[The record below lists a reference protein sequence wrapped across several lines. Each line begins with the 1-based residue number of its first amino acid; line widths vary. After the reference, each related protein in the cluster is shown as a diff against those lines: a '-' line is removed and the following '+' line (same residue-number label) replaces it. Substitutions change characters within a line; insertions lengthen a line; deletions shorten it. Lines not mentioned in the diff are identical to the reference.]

1 MESTLDLLL
10 KIQSLSDEVADTKTQ
25 LTQIPQE
32 IAKFEKQIEIR
43 EEELKTAE
51 ARILDLKK
59 TYKLKEIEIA
69 DNEEKMEKLNTQT
82 FAVKT
87 NEEYRAILN
96 EVDFL
101 KKKNKEIEDEMLGF
115 MEEEEKLKNSI
126 DTMRAETKE
135 FTDSTRSK
143 ITELEHRCG
152 SLTEQQKLAE
162 ANLKD
167 NLTKLPEDVKTLYK
181 RVAEVRDK
189 TVCAIVDNTCTGCYA
204 NLTHQFL
211 NELKKRN
218 RILLCDN
225 CGRILVYTSTD

>member
-1 MESTLDLLL
+1 MDSTLDLLL
-10 KIQSLSDEVADTKTQ
+10 KIQSLNDEVDDTKTQ
-25 LTQIPQE
+25 LTQIPRE
-32 IAKFEKQIEIR
+32 IAKLEKQVSTR
-43 EEELKTAE
+43 EEELKAAE

-69 DNEEKMEKLNTQT
+69 DNEEKMAKLNTQT

-101 KKKNKEIEDEMLGF
+101 KQKNKEIEDEMLGF

-126 DTMRAETKE
+126 DAIRAETKE
-135 FTDSTRSK
+135 FTDTTKSRMAELKQRS
-143 ITELEHRCG
+143 E
-152 SLTEQQKLAE
+152 SLTEQQKIAE
-162 ANLKD
+162 ANLND
-167 NLTKLPEDVKTLYK
+167 NFAKLPEDVKILYK
-181 RVAEVRDK
+181 RIAKVRDK

-218 RILLCDN
+218 KILLCET
-225 CGRILVYTSTD
+225 CGRILVYTTSG

>member
-1 MESTLDLLL
+1 MESALDLLL

-25 LTQIPQE
+25 LKQIPQE
-32 IAKFEKQIEIR
+32 IAKLENQIKIR
-43 EEELKTAE
+43 EEDLKTAE

-69 DNEEKMEKLNTQT
+69 DNEQKMEKLNTQT

-87 NEEYRAILN
+87 NEEYRAILS

-101 KKKNKEIEDEMLGF
+101 KNRNKEIEDEMLGF

-126 DTMRAETKE
+126 ETIRAETKE
-135 FTDSTRSK
+135 FADPTTSK
-143 ITELEHRCG
+143 IAKLTQRSE
-152 SLTEQQKLAE
+152 SLTEQQNLAE

-167 NLTKLPEDVKTLYK
+167 HFAKLPEDVKTLHERIAK
-181 RVAEVRDK
+181 VRDK

-218 RILLCDN
+218 RILVCDN
-225 CGRILVYTSTD
+225 CGRILVYTNSD

>member
-10 KIQSLSDEVADTKTQ
+10 KIQSLSDEVEDTKNQ
-25 LTQIPQE
+25 LSQIPKE
-32 IAKFEKQIEIR
+32 IAKLEKQINAR

-51 ARILDLKK
+51 SRIVDLKK

-69 DNEEKMEKLNTQT
+69 DNEGKMEKLNTQT

-101 KKKNKEIEDEMLGF
+101 KKRNKEIEDEMIGF
-115 MEEEEKLKNSI
+115 MEEEEKLNNSI
-126 DTMRAETKE
+126 DAIRTETKE
-135 FTDSTRSK
+135 YTDATQAR
-143 ITELEHRCG
+143 ITELKKKNE
-152 SLTEQQKLAE
+152 SLTEQQETAAAKFDDYF
-162 ANLKD
+162 NQ
-167 NLTKLPEDVKTLYK
+167 LPDDVKTLYK
-181 RVAEVRDK
+181 RIAKVRDK

-218 RILLCDN
+218 RILVCDN
-225 CGRILVYTSTD
+225 CGRILVYTTSE

>member
-10 KIQSLSDEVADTKTQ
+10 KIQSLSDEVADAKTQ

-32 IAKFEKQIEIR
+32 IAKLEKQIKIR

-51 ARILDLKK
+51 ARIIDLKK

-101 KKKNKEIEDEMLGF
+101 KKRNKEIEDEMLGF

-126 DTMRAETKE
+126 DAIRAETKE

-143 ITELEHRCG
+143 ITELENRRE
-152 SLTEQQKLAE
+152 SLTEQQKSAE
-162 ANLKD
+162 ANLMD
-167 NLTKLPEDVKTLYK
+167 NLTKLPDDVRTLYK
-181 RVAEVRDK
+181 RIAEVRDK

-225 CGRILVYTSTD
+225 CGRILVYTSSD